1 MKVFESEIYALNGT
15 GCLPFKVVVEES
27 FEQGKR
33 KVEVKKF
40 EYTTAGDKMIENEG
54 LMFATAWTERQTP
67 IMSLGTDDCRGSS
80 LMFDF
85 GGPFLDIMKNGGK
98 TVLSVYSEEI
108 DEFMDE
114 TWTLK
119 DDKYVCD
126 SKSLSYTLEEFVAYM
141 DKEECDN
148 VDVFLRDELKINV
161 SSIDY
166 FT

>member
-1 MKVFESEIYALNGT
+1 MKVFESEIYGLNGT
-15 GCLPFKVVVEES
+15 GCLPFKIVIEES
-27 FEQGKR
+27 LEHGKR
-33 KVEVKKF
+33 KVEVKKI
-40 EYTTAGDKMIENEG
+40 EYTTAGEKMIENEG

-67 IMSLGTDDCRGSS
+67 VMSLGCDDCRGSS

-85 GGPFLDIMKNGGK
+85 GGPFLDIMKNGGR
-98 TVLSVYSEEI
+98 TVLSVYDEDI
-108 DEFMDE
+108 DYYVDE

-119 DDKYVCD
+119 DDKYICD
-126 SKSLSYTLEEFVAYM
+126 SKSLSYTFEEFVAYM

>member
-1 MKVFESEIYALNGT
+1 
-15 GCLPFKVVVEES
+15 
-27 FEQGKR
+27 
-33 KVEVKKF
+33 
-40 EYTTAGDKMIENEG
+40 
-54 LMFATAWTERQTP
+54 
-67 IMSLGTDDCRGSS
+67 
-80 LMFDF
+80 MFDF
-85 GGPFLDIMKNGGK
+85 GAPFLDIMKNGGK

-141 DKEECDN
+141 DKEESDK
-148 VDVFLRDELKINV
+148 VDVWLGDELKINI

>member
-1 MKVFESEIYALNGT
+1 MKVFESEIYGLNGT
-15 GCLPFKVVVEES
+15 GCLPFKIVIEES
-27 FEQGKR
+27 LEQGKR
-33 KVEVKKF
+33 KVEVKKI
-40 EYTTAGDKMIENEG
+40 EYTTAGDEMIENEG

-67 IMSLGTDDCRGSS
+67 VMSLGCDDCRGSS

>member
-1 MKVFESEIYALNGT
+1 MKVFESEIYGLNGT
-15 GCLPFKVVVEES
+15 GCLPFKIVIEES
-27 FEQGKR
+27 LEQGKR
-33 KVEVKKF
+33 KVEVKKI
-40 EYTTAGDKMIENEG
+40 EYTTAGEKMIENEG

-67 IMSLGTDDCRGSS
+67 VMSLGCDDCRGSS

-85 GGPFLDIMKNGGK
+85 GGPFLDIMKNGGR
-98 TVLSVYSEEI
+98 TVLSVYDEDI
-108 DEFMDE
+108 DDYVDE

>member
-1 MKVFESEIYALNGT
+1 
-15 GCLPFKVVVEES
+15 
-27 FEQGKR
+27 
-33 KVEVKKF
+33 
-40 EYTTAGDKMIENEG
+40 
-54 LMFATAWTERQTP
+54 
-67 IMSLGTDDCRGSS
+67 MSLGCDDCRGSS

-126 SKSLSYTLEEFVAYM
+126 SKPLSYSLEEFVAYM

>member
-1 MKVFESEIYALNGT
+1 MKVFESEIYAKNGR

-33 KVEVKKF
+33 KVEVKKI
-40 EYTTAGDKMIENEG
+40 EYTTAGEKMIENEG

-67 IMSLGTDDCRGSS
+67 VMSLGCDDCRGSS

-126 SKSLSYTLEEFVAYM
+126 SKPLSYSLEEFVAYM